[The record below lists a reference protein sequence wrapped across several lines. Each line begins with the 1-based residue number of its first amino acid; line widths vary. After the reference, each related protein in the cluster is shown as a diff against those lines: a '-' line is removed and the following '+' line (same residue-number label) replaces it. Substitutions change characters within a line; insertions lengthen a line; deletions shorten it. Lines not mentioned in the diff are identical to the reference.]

1 MVDVVGMHKLNRR
14 LAHMLWI
21 VVLHKA
27 VRLWIVLLKEWLQV
41 VCQNPLVIFKSSLF
55 Q

>member
-21 VVLHKA
+21 VVLHK
-27 VRLWIVLLKEWLQV
+27 VVLLNEWLQV